1 MEERMNTYIFLYPE
15 TSFFEVT
22 LVAYFMKTKG
32 NVYIVAEEEHQ
43 TICTNEGVRIQKD
56 ISLAQMNPENVDA
69 FIICGGEINNIRNK
83 PLLLETINR
92 CIGEKKI
99 VGGICAGRTL
109 IADAAGGL
117 EFSETTCV
125 LENIVLSPGKE
136 YVDFALEVGKAAHIF
151 ADEADYQETVDY
163 FKYFKYIGN

>member
-1 MEERMNTYIFLYPE
+1 MNTYIFLYPE

-83 PLLLETINR
+83 PLRHLCGKNAHCGCCR
-92 CIGEKKI
+92 GS
-99 VGGICAGRTL
+99 GIFGDDLC
-109 IADAAGGL
+109 
-117 EFSETTCV
+117 
-125 LENIVLSPGKE
+125 PGK
-136 YVDFALEVGKAAHIF
+136 YCPKPW
-151 ADEADYQETVDY
+151 
-163 FKYFKYIGN
+163 K